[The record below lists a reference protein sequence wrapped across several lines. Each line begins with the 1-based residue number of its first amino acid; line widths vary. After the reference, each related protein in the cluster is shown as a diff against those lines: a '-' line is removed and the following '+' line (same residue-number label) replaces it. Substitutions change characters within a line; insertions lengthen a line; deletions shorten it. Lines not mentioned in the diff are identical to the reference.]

1 MCSLEDED
9 LRCHKV
15 FVISLLICSS
25 WNSVN
30 IFPDLFIFFRAKN
43 DRNATKKKK
52 VISVTEM
59 LQWYAQGWVSCKQ
72 DREKNK
78 QANSKQSDQINI
90 FCSLEHFRISCVISG
105 VNEYLLELKKREP
118 WSRSDL
124 LLSLI
129 TELRMW

>member
-1 MCSLEDED
+1 MKILDVIRHLSFLCL
-9 LRCHKV
+9 
-15 FVISLLICSS
+15 FVEAEILLTFFLIFLFSS
-25 WNSVN
+25 G
-30 IFPDLFIFFRAKN
+30 LKMTGMQQR
-43 DRNATKKKK
+43 RKK

-72 DREKNK
+72 VREKNK
-78 QANSKQSDQINI
+78 QANSKPSDQINI
-90 FCSLEHFRISCVISG
+90 FCNLEHFRISCVISS

-118 WSRSDL
+118 WGGSDL